1 MSTATLR
8 SESKPMAR
16 IDRAIEPLLDG
27 QLIYYMGS
35 PGTTN
40 ISTRGKI
47 EKHKQSALP
56 VAFGMTVGS
65 LAAVHSTFPGKI

>member
-8 SESKPMAR
+8 SESEPMAR

-40 ISTRGKI
+40 TSSR
-47 EKHKQSALP
+47 L
-56 VAFGMTVGS
+56 
-65 LAAVHSTFPGKI
+65 LAVSGRSFDVSWENLNDRF